1 MKKVLFLGAVCLTL
15 SMASCKTYCPAY
27 SYAKPDKQTKV
38 TVSAAAVAT
47 DKTADSANS

>member
-15 SMASCKTYCPAY
+15 GMASCKTYCPAY
-27 SYAKPDKQTKV
+27 SYAKPDKQAK
-38 TVSAAAVAT
+38 VSASAAVAT